1 MSIELAKK
9 LDKQH
14 YNPYETSFF
23 INLTRRC
30 EGMSYSNIDVTTKNF
45 ITTIKI
51 DREKAFNALNE
62 ATIIELNTA
71 IENVSKSQDTKV
83 VIITGT
89 GSKAFIAGADIT
101 MFQNNTPIGI
111 RNVILMLQELLN
123 KIEDLKV
130 PVIASINGFCL
141 GGGLELAMACDLRIA
156 SDNAS
161 LGQPEIT
168 LGLIPGAGGTQR
180 LSRLVGNGLAKE
192 IIMFGDKFSPER
204 AKDIGLV
211 NWVVPAEELEQE
223 TMKIAERLVQG
234 PSFALNMAKEAINR
248 GTEMSLLDAI
258 RMEAELFA
266 LCFSHEDVQE
276 GVNAFLNRRKPKF
289 K

>member
-1 MSIELAKK
+1 M
-9 LDKQH
+9 
-14 YNPYETSFF
+14 
-23 INLTRRC
+23 
-30 EGMSYSNIDVTTKNF
+30 GYSNIDVTTKNF
-45 ITTIKI
+45 IKIIKI
-51 DREKAFNALNE
+51 NREKAFNALNE
-62 ATIIELNTA
+62 ETIIELNTA
-71 IENVSKSQDTKV
+71 LEDVSNSQDTKV

-89 GSKAFIAGADIT
+89 GNKAFIAGADIT

-111 RNVILMLQELLN
+111 RKVILLLQEVLN
-123 KIEDLKV
+123 KVEDLKV

-156 SDNAS
+156 SDKAI
-161 LGQPEIT
+161 LGQPEIK

-180 LSRLVGNGLAKE
+180 LSRLVGSGLAKE
-192 IIMFGDKFSPER
+192 IIMFGDNFSPER
-204 AKDIGLV
+204 AKEIGLV
-211 NWVVPAEELEQE
+211 NWVVPGEELEQE
-223 TMKIAERLVQG
+223 TMKIAERLSQG

-276 GVNAFLNRRKPKF
+276 GVSAFLSKRKPEF